1 MDFKKNIEYRRTLN
15 QKVFEGEKLT
25 DAEKQWL
32 KSNPMFNESFE
43 FPCYQRDAIGIPV
56 NFKTKVIITVLGQG
70 DKTKVYRP
78 FIFVIGKGAI
88 EVQGELLNFLGE
100 KVNYKETRMLIPLL
114 DENRTSTCL
123 TVSSKDG
130 LIGIAYQCEYFDERM
145 QIQTREISDGAKIT
159 YAMKKEVVSKNEFI
173 YNCKNPAIK
182 NEESTQFD
190 SFVFS
195 VKIED
200 C

>member
-1 MDFKKNIEYRRTLN
+1 MSYGCILLLE
-15 QKVFEGEKLT
+15 VF
-25 DAEKQWL
+25 
-32 KSNPMFNESFE
+32 
-43 FPCYQRDAIGIPV
+43 
-56 NFKTKVIITVLGQG
+56 

-88 EVQGELLNFLGE
+88 EVQGELLNSLGE

-123 TVSSKDG
+123 TVIAKDG

-145 QIQTREISDGAKIT
+145 QIQTCEISDGAKIR

-182 NEESTQFD
+182 NDESTQFD
-190 SFVFS
+190 AFVFS